1 MNFPFSFNQKSTI
14 LLIFFFHSILFSIVL
29 LKKENFNKNK
39 ASLWLSLLLFL
50 SAMYITP
57 YMLGYAN
64 WYAKKMTREILFFIP
79 FMQVLFIGPVIYF
92 YIKSLLYSS
101 FKISK
106 KESLHFIPALL
117 YFIYSLIV
125 FISDKLILDEF
136 YFYANNRDKDL
147 ENWYQIGGIISIT
160 IYLIL
165 SLKLYTNYKKLVFS
179 KVSFADTILFRWV
192 PNFLIA
198 FLCIIV
204 FRFIFFFTNP
214 QWGEFGEQFWYYVAF
229 SIIVLYI
236 SINGYVNAVKMS
248 FLTDIN
254 LQNIPIFS
262 ESEINKNSK
271 QEDINQKEI
280 EFWKKKIL
288 RLVEEQKVYKNP
300 KLTLLDVSKQ
310 LETNT
315 KTVSSC
321 INIGFQMNFN
331 DFINQFRIAAIKEKL
346 QQGEHKKSTL
356 LGIAFDCGFNSKATF
371 NRAFKKHTNL
381 TPKQYLLNYK

>member
-1 MNFPFSFNQKSTI
+1 MNFPFSFNEKSTI
-14 LLIFFFHSILFSIVL
+14 LLIFFCHSILFSIVL
-29 LKKENFNKNK
+29 LKKENLNKNK

-50 SAMYITP
+50 SAMYIIP

-64 WYAKKMTREILFFIP
+64 WYSEKLTREILFFIP
-79 FMQVLFIGPVIYF
+79 FMQVLLIGPVIYF
-92 YIKSLLYSS
+92 YIKCLLYNS

-106 KESLHFIPALL
+106 KERLHFIPAIL

-125 FISDKLILDEF
+125 FIVDKLILDEF

-147 ENWYQIGGIISIT
+147 ENWYQISGLISMS
-160 IYLIL
+160 IYLVL
-165 SLKLYTNYKKLVFS
+165 SLKLYTNYKKLVFD

-192 PNFLIA
+192 PNFLIS
-198 FLCIIV
+198 FLFIIV

-214 QWGEFGEQFWYYVAF
+214 QWGEFGEQFWYYIAF

-236 SINGYVNAVKMS
+236 SINGYANSIKMS
-248 FLTDIN
+248 FLSDIS
-254 LQNIPIFS
+254 LQSIPVFS
-262 ESEINKNSK
+262 ESEIYKNSK
-271 QEDINQKEI
+271 QEIINQKEI

-288 RLVEEQKVYKNP
+288 HLVKEKKIYKNS

-315 KTVSSC
+315 KTISSC
-321 INIGFQMNFN
+321 INNGFEMNFN
-331 DFINQFRIAAIKEKL
+331 DFINQFRIEAVKEKL
-346 QQGEHKKSTL
+346 QKGEHKKTTL

-371 NRAFKKHTNL
+371 NRSFKKNTNL
-381 TPKQYLLNYK
+381 SPKEYLLNLN

>member
-1 MNFPFSFNQKSTI
+1 
-14 LLIFFFHSILFSIVL
+14 
-29 LKKENFNKNK
+29 
-39 ASLWLSLLLFL
+39 
-50 SAMYITP
+50 
-57 YMLGYAN
+57 MLGYAN

-92 YIKSLLYSS
+92 YIKSLLYNS

-147 ENWYQIGGIISIT
+147 ENWYQIGGIISMT

-179 KVSFADTILFRWV
+179 KVSFADNILFRWV

-204 FRFIFFFTNP
+204 FRLIFFFTNP

-236 SINGYVNAVKMS
+236 SINGYANAVKMS

-254 LQNIPIFS
+254 F
-262 ESEINKNSK
+262 
-271 QEDINQKEI
+271 
-280 EFWKKKIL
+280 
-288 RLVEEQKVYKNP
+288 
-300 KLTLLDVSKQ
+300 
-310 LETNT
+310 
-315 KTVSSC
+315 
-321 INIGFQMNFN
+321 
-331 DFINQFRIAAIKEKL
+331 
-346 QQGEHKKSTL
+346 
-356 LGIAFDCGFNSKATF
+356 
-371 NRAFKKHTNL
+371 
-381 TPKQYLLNYK
+381 